1 MVSLRVVDCV
11 KLAERTYEIS
21 TRLAVELGVFAN
33 DHDARIATEDR
44 LLEKMSCHSIVDG
57 HDLGS
62 REMNLFVVTDDPN
75 AFFAQVKEILRAQV
89 YGHVCSARY
98 RKADGSRYTILWPKH
113 LTQFDVA

>member
-21 TRLAVELGVFAN
+21 TCLAVELGVFAN

-89 YGHVCSARY
+89 YGHVCALDIA
-98 RKADGSRYTILWPKH
+98 KLMEADIRFFGPNT
-113 LTQFDVA
+113 